1 MVAGDV
7 VSEIGAVASTLT
19 FQPAATI
26 ECLISTV
33 SGGSTT
39 IWTSLTN
46 AAGVI
51 TAYLFSTN
59 GTSSFR
65 NNSKL
70 FINNTNYLYIYAPG
84 AGEYATFTGIQIK

>member
-7 VSEIGAVASTLT
+7 VSQIGAVASTLT

-26 ECLISTV
+26 ECLLSTV
-33 SGGSTT
+33 AGGSTT
-39 IWTSLTN
+39 SWVSLTN

-59 GTSSFR
+59 ATSSFR

-70 FINNTNYLYIYAPG
+70 FINNTNYLHIYTAA
-84 AGEYATFTGIQIK
+84 AGEYASFTGIQIK